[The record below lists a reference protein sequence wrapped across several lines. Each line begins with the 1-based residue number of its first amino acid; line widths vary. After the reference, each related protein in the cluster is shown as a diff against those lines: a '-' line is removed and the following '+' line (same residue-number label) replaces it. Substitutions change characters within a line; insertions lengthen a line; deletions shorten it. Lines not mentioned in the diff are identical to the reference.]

1 MGAYSAAIFHL
12 FTHAFFKALIILTAG
27 SVSQSVGGTFDM
39 RYMGGLRRL
48 MPWTYGAVMIG
59 GLSLSGIFPMAGFW
73 SKDEILNHAWHS
85 SSVVSDVVF
94 WLAIIAAFLTAFY
107 MFRAIFMTFEGKY
120 KGGAKSD
127 PSMDVS
133 ENTTP
138 HESPTVMI
146 VPLILLALATVTVG
160 WLVNPLTNIG
170 SIPIHWFAD
179 FIHVGDGHEKVLA
192 FNKILAVIASLVAV
206 SGILLAYL
214 MYVSKVRVFD
224 GLQNK
229 TNAVY
234 KLLASKYYFDEF
246 YEDVITRHV
255 FYSRFAAYLDAMDKS
270 FIDGVVRTIDRV
282 GRNIGRLIAQIQT
295 GQLQGYG
302 VVTTFGVLLLFGI
315 YLIFR

>member
-1 MGAYSAAIFHL
+1 M
-12 FTHAFFKALIILTAG
+12 
-27 SVSQSVGGTFDM
+27 
-39 RYMGGLRRL
+39 
-48 MPWTYGAVMIG
+48 
-59 GLSLSGIFPMAGFW
+59 
-73 SKDEILNHAWHS
+73 
-85 SSVVSDVVF
+85 
-94 WLAIIAAFLTAFY
+94 
-107 MFRAIFMTFEGKY
+107 
-120 KGGAKSD
+120 
-127 PSMDVS
+127 
-133 ENTTP
+133 
-138 HESPTVMI
+138 
-146 VPLILLALATVTVG
+146 
-160 WLVNPLTNIG
+160 
-170 SIPIHWFAD
+170 
-179 FIHVGDGHEKVLA
+179 GDGHEKVLA

-282 GRNIGRLIAQIQT
+282 GRNIGRVIAQIQT

>member
-1 MGAYSAAIFHL
+1 
-12 FTHAFFKALIILTAG
+12 
-27 SVSQSVGGTFDM
+27 M

-48 MPWTYGAVMIG
+48 MPWTYAAVMIG

-94 WLAIIAAFLTAFY
+94 WLAIIAAFMTSFY

-127 PSMDVS
+127 PSMEVS
-133 ENTTP
+133 EETTP
-138 HESPTVMI
+138 HESPRVMI
-146 VPLILLALATVTVG
+146 VPLILLSIATLIVG

-179 FIHVGDGHEKVLA
+179 FIHIGDGHEKVLA

-214 MYVSKVRVFD
+214 MYVSKFRIFD

-229 TNAVY
+229 TNKVY
-234 KLLASKYYFDEF
+234 KLLISKYYFDEF
-246 YEDVITRHV
+246 YEDVITRQV
-255 FYSRFAAYLDAMDKS
+255 FYFRFAAYLDAIDKS
-270 FIDGVVRTIDRV
+270 FIDGIVRTIDRV
-282 GRNIGRLIAQIQT
+282 SRNIGRLIAQLQT

-302 VVTTFGVLLLFGI
+302 VVTSFGVLLLFGI